1 MANLNN
7 KIRGKKL
14 FKEGGSG
21 AIASKGS
28 DGEIT
33 VSKEKSDDL
42 ASLSDI
48 SELFN
53 DNALYTSNRHL
64 LKQTEDLREDVEEL
78 HTYIKDAFGSDSSAA
93 ASKGGKGDTGNTGS
107 AGGKGD
113 KGDKGDTGSTGS
125 AGSAGGKGDKG
136 DTGSTGSAG
145 AKGST

>member
-42 ASLSDI
+42 AGLSDI

-53 DNALYTSNRHL
+53 DNALYASNRHL

-78 HTYIKDAFGSDSSAA
+78 HAYIKDAFGSGSSAA
-93 ASKGGKGDTGNTGS
+93 GFSGSQEVIVPDGKGTTTKTFIYR
-107 AGGKGD
+107 KGLLD
-113 KGDKGDTGSTGS
+113 SIK
-125 AGSAGGKGDKG
+125 
-136 DTGSTGSAG
+136 
-145 AKGST
+145 